1 MTERTHISRHPR
13 HCVTQ
18 TGGWQLLREL
28 STCGQGSTDYQGTIW
43 GSLSPLQS
51 SVYTVQSLQVWG
63 SWGPNQRRWE
73 VSSHSS
79 WEHPEWLILS
89 LLASSII
96 SERKFAI
103 SQVLMLRGGREF
115 SDYSLR
121 PRITPKLNLS
131 ATSLPTLTLK
141 LVTESAA
148 AVCGQEGRDGFIW
161 ANNIGKRC
169 CSLRQ
174 KHTSWLHSEMIYLM
188 K

>member
-1 MTERTHISRHPR
+1 M
-13 HCVTQ
+13 
-18 TGGWQLLREL
+18 
-28 STCGQGSTDYQGTIW
+28 
-43 GSLSPLQS
+43 SPLQS
-51 SVYTVQSLQVWG
+51 SVYSLDRSEDPEDLTKEG
-63 SWGPNQRRWE
+63 E
-73 VSSHSS
+73 VRDVIKFYVRTGAWYS
-79 WEHPEWLILS
+79 HPECLILS
-89 LLASSII
+89 LLASPII

-115 SDYSLR
+115 SDYSFR

-131 ATSLPTLTLK
+131 ATYLPTLTLK

-148 AVCGQEGRDGFIW
+148 AVCGQEGRDGFIR